1 SSDVCSSDLAARARV
16 GLGSFRAT
24 AEDGTV
30 LEDRSEVVTDTAL
43 SMVQLDL
50 RAGSTLRIDLDPGHE
65 HGLLVDRGG
74 AQLRSEGTTPRE
86 ASIASRE
93 LRVLPDGATE
103 LTVRAEEG
111 EDLRAMLLGGE
122 PLGEDIIMWW

>member
-1 SSDVCSSDLAARARV
+1 HSEYSVADTTILHGVQLWYALPDRARFRDQAFEVSTPPEIAGGAARARV
-16 GLGSFRAT
+16 GLGAFRAT

-74 AQLRSEGTTPRE
+74 AQLRSDGTTPRDRK
-86 ASIASRE
+86 S
-93 LRVLPDGATE
+93 
-103 LTVRAEEG
+103 G
-111 EDLRAMLLGGE
+111 E
-122 PLGEDIIMWW
+122 